1 MTIITVL
8 IILFIGVLYAIVPRS
23 FCTSA
28 IFLFLCSLQAK
39 TKFINKSIEK
49 THMSRVRTNNKLST
63 FVPLTLYFS
72 KFHLVIGGFCIKAV
86 FTVIHP

>member
-1 MTIITVL
+1 M
-8 IILFIGVLYAIVPRS
+8 P
-23 FCTSA
+23 
-28 IFLFLCSLQAK
+28 LFLGHFVSLRFFCFFVLLQAK

-72 KFHLVIGGFCIKAV
+72 KFHLVIGGFCIKAL